1 MPVTNPPVA
10 LYSPYELWY
19 YNGVALNQPYW
30 NIATFGGSRAGLPT
44 LRGQNYE
51 VPYRAGQAWRAKY
64 PDQRTITLTMWTDS
78 QMSAGQSYPA
88 SDPRRAFNDNWQ
100 QLRQLFWYRGASGSA
115 QGQLQRNWFLTQSG
129 SPTMVTSTAMAEIAG
144 SMDPTMNGR
153 TSAAFSVDLLLADPH
168 FYGSQR
174 TQAVTS
180 AGGTITALGE
190 GVVGEGYY
198 SAVNGFTLQLSA
210 AATVANT
217 TAGVSV
223 THNGSGVAAW
233 PVTLDILRYTAVD
246 NVGNNCIAGVSHT
259 GSRLWT
265 ALLPGAN
272 TITVSAGTAT
282 CTWNDCY
289 V

>member
-10 LYSPYELWY
+10 LFTPAELWY
-19 YNGVALNQPYW
+19 YNGTALNQPYW
-30 NIATFGGSRAGLPT
+30 NITTFGGSRYGLPT

-51 VPYRAGQAWRAKY
+51 VPYRAGQVWRAKY

-78 QMSAGQSYPA
+78 QMSANQSYPA
-88 SDPRRAFNDNWQ
+88 GDPRRAFNDNWQ

-115 QGQLQRNWFLTQSG
+115 QGQLQRNWFITQSG
-129 SPTMVTSTAMAEIAG
+129 SPTLVTTTAMAEIAG

-168 FYGSQR
+168 FYGAQR
-174 TQAVTS
+174 TQALTS

-198 SAVNGFTLQLSA
+198 SAVNSFTLKLSA

-217 TAGVSV
+217 TAGTSV
-223 THNGSGVAAW
+223 THNGTGVASW
-233 PVTLDILRYTAVD
+233 PVTLDILRYTATD
-246 NVGNNCIAGVSHT
+246 NVGNNCIAGVSHS

-282 CTWNDCY
+282 FTWNDCY